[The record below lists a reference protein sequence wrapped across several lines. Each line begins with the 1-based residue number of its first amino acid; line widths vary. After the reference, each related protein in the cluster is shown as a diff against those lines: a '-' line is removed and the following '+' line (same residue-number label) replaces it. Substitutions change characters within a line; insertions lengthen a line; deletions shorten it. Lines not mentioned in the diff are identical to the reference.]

1 MSENDV
7 IVLICCF
14 IISIIVVAIVASIIG
29 KKLREKEREIERR
42 RKIDFVA
49 ENSKLVKEVEE
60 LNAGT
65 NFKPLEK
72 SIELFHYC
80 NSLREFTKV
89 DGYELFSKYSY
100 DERERIREMEE
111 TVRFNEALLASYNE
125 EYQRIAERV
134 ETENLGEDYYVI
146 ERKMIKKK
154 KLSPNINF
162 NVVLTETY
170 SSPKGKNQY
179 MNTWTYTS
187 DETDAA
193 IHAYELKLE
202 REAKAR
208 DEVACERA
216 KMTPSLRYDVFKR
229 DGFRCTIC
237 GRTKDDGIKLHVDH
251 IKPVSKGGKTVISNL
266 RTLCDLCNQGKSDK
280 YDEDGLN

>member
-1 MSENDV
+1 
-7 IVLICCF
+7 
-14 IISIIVVAIVASIIG
+14 
-29 KKLREKEREIERR
+29 
-42 RKIDFVA
+42 
-49 ENSKLVKEVEE
+49 
-60 LNAGT
+60 
-65 NFKPLEK
+65 
-72 SIELFHYC
+72 
-80 NSLREFTKV
+80 
-89 DGYELFSKYSY
+89 
-100 DERERIREMEE
+100 
-111 TVRFNEALLASYNE
+111 
-125 EYQRIAERV
+125 
-134 ETENLGEDYYVI
+134 
-146 ERKMIKKK
+146 MIKKK

-280 YDEDGLN
+280 YDDDGLN